1 MTPTSRLLCV
11 ILAAALPMLAEAQV
25 CNLEKQSTISAP
37 GNLARPQVVGDIS
50 YVAAAGSGI
59 VRIDVSKPAQP
70 AVLGSDD
77 TDGPVRD
84 MVYEFF
90 ENILVTA
97 EESAGIGTYSIG
109 SDSTTKIAVTDFGET
124 IVFVDGVHSRF
135 FAGSE
140 QGTLFTVA
148 INGENEPVEYGSVA
162 LGGEVL
168 DVVFTSLRAYCAL
181 GSDKKIAIVDVS
193 DHANPS
199 LISYLPFGGDV
210 TSLAL
215 EGGYLYAGVAGIGV
229 KVLEVSDDSLIKLGT
244 LALSNRPQDIV
255 SHQDRLYI
263 TGPNLGLVVADIS
276 LAPHLIKFATLTLGG
291 AAALDITGDR
301 AHVGRGGQGYS
312 IINAGDCGS
321 TGFSPVTSVVA
332 ASARDVGGS
341 GSYWVTDAAFAN
353 LGQEPAS
360 VIVEY
365 LAKQTD
371 NSNPDSVSFGLAPG
385 QQYAVTD
392 IYSELFGMDT
402 ANGALRI
409 TASYRD
415 VKTTTKT
422 YNAAGSEG
430 TYGQFIPAL
439 TVSGAIGIGAPG
451 GLPQLQENDDFRTN
465 IGLVNLRDFDV
476 KFTVHLYDTDGVKIG
491 ARTRTLKPYEM
502 YQYNAIYTKVTNQD
516 VDSGFAMVQVRTI
529 GGQIFAY
536 ASVIDRG
543 SNDPINIPAQLV
555 TSGRPWLP

>member
-255 SHQDRLYI
+255 SFQDRLYI
-263 TGPNLGLVVADIS
+263 TGPSLGLVVADIS

-341 GSYWVTDAAFAN
+341 GS
-353 LGQEPAS
+353 AS
-360 VIVEY
+360 PPRTATSRPPPKPTTPPGARAPTASSYRHSPCRARSASEHRVGCPSCRRTTIS
-365 LAKQTD
+365 APT
-371 NSNPDSVSFGLAPG
+371 SVSSTFGISMSSSPF
-385 QQYAVTD
+385 TC
-392 IYSELFGMDT
+392 
-402 ANGALRI
+402 
-409 TASYRD
+409 
-415 VKTTTKT
+415 TTR
-422 YNAAGSEG
+422 
-430 TYGQFIPAL
+430 
-439 TVSGAIGIGAPG
+439 TVSRSAHG
-451 GLPQLQENDDFRTN
+451 
-465 IGLVNLRDFDV
+465 
-476 KFTVHLYDTDGVKIG
+476 
-491 ARTRTLKPYEM
+491 
-502 YQYNAIYTKVTNQD
+502 
-516 VDSGFAMVQVRTI
+516 
-529 GGQIFAY
+529 
-536 ASVIDRG
+536 RG
-543 SNDPINIPAQLV
+543 
-555 TSGRPWLP
+555 R